1 MKVVNE
7 MLILCLVVAMIAAME
22 VADFISEKAAETKG
36 TAERKAVFNSFYA
49 ADKTLKYLK

>member
-1 MKVVNE
+1 
-7 MLILCLVVAMIAAME
+7 MLVLCLVVAMIAAME

-36 TAERKAVFNSFYA
+36 MAERKAVFNSFYA